1 MSQTQI
7 LKLQKIFNLHLELMD
22 LHLYNTSEKMMK
34 ILRNEGDSNWTT
46 EQILNWA
53 DNNKIPWIQGSD
65 DDEDYDTYVKS
76 MNARLA
82 EILRT

>member
-1 MSQTQI
+1 M
-7 LKLQKIFNLHLELMD
+7 
-22 LHLYNTSEKMMK
+22 
-34 ILRNEGDSNWTT
+34 LRNEGDSNWTT

-76 MNARLA
+76 MNATLSKA
-82 EILRT
+82 HLHQCHGNEHSSHVPQ